1 MTEQQQIDQIL
12 LEANAWFVRTEVEQ
26 YAYFLITEGWGTV
39 QAYQQAYQDI
49 IIFEN
54 AGHRSTC
61 SCEFCMP

>member
-39 QAYQQAYQDI
+39 QAYQQAYSDI
-49 IIFEN
+49 IYFFEN
-54 AGHRSTC
+54 
-61 SCEFCMP
+61 